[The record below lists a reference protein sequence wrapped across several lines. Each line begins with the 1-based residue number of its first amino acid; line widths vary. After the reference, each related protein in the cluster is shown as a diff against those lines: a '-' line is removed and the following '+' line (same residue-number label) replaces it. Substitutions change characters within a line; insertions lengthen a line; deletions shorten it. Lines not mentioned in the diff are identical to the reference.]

1 MPPATSIL
9 RFRALVMSSLLGLA
23 VAVGSGCET
32 RDAGTSKPVI
42 LACTTSLRD
51 SGLLDRL
58 LEDLAASQPDLT
70 VRPVVTGSG
79 KAIALC
85 RRGEADVLIA
95 HSPKDEER
103 LLGDGLVVDR
113 RPLMV
118 SDFVIVGPPADP
130 ARLRGQDQVSD
141 ALTAISAAQVA
152 FVSRD
157 DRSGTH
163 QRELAL
169 WATASTNPHDDPDA
183 ASWLIRSGQGMGKT
197 LLLASQRQAYTLSDR
212 PTFLVFREHLDLEIL
227 VAGDARL
234 RNPYHVMR
242 VSSIAFA
249 HVETGS
255 AARLLDW
262 LTSPRAQAIIGDHGQ
277 RRFGK
282 PVYQLPDQPTAAATA
297 LLGTAPAP
305 AADTGGQLLA
315 RSVSTALH
323 LIATGDPEL
332 ISIVWLTLRISGGAA
347 ILAVLAGL
355 PLGALLALARFPG
368 RRVLL
373 LAARTGMALPPVAVG
388 LVIGVLFWRTGPLGQ
403 LGLLYTPWAMAL
415 AQLLIALPIV
425 AALSSA
431 AIANLDP
438 TLDLQLRAL
447 GASPWQRTRLLLA
460 EATSPLAAA
469 SLAGFGR
476 AISEVG
482 ASLMVGGN
490 IHGETQ
496 VLTTASVLKV
506 SRGEFEHALALV
518 LTLVVLALGANVV
531 AALLEHG
538 SVWPAE
544 SRRSRLKSPGQP

>member
-1 MPPATSIL
+1 ML
-9 RFRALVMSSLLGLA
+9 RGLLILA
-23 VAVGSGCET
+23 VAIGSGCQAEDSAPS
-32 RDAGTSKPVI
+32 RPVI
-42 LACTTSLRD
+42 LACTTSLQD

-58 LEDLAASQPDLT
+58 LADLGESAPNLT

-85 RRGEADVLIA
+85 QRGEADVLIA
-95 HSPKDEER
+95 HAPDAER
-103 LLGDGLVVDR
+103 RLVDQGVVVDR
-113 RPLMV
+113 RPILE
-118 SDFVIVGPPADP
+118 SDFVIVGPPEDSAG
-130 ARLRGQDQVSD
+130 LRDKAQASE
-141 ALTAISAAQVA
+141 ALAAISAARAA

-163 QRELAL
+163 QREQAL
-169 WATASTNPHDDPDA
+169 WATTPASPHANPDA
-183 ASWLIRSGQGMGKT
+183 ADWLIRSGQGMGKT
-197 LLLASQRQAYTLSDR
+197 LLLASHRQAYTLTDR
-212 PTFLVFREHLDLEIL
+212 PTFLVLQPRLELEIL
-227 VAGDARL
+227 VEGDPRL

-242 VSSIAFA
+242 VSSRAFR
-249 HVETGS
+249 HVETGG
-255 AARLLDW
+255 AARLVDW
-262 LTSPRAQAIIGDHGQ
+262 LTGPRAQAIIDDYGRQ
-277 RRFGK
+277 QFGR
-282 PVYQLPDQPTAAATA
+282 PLFRLPSSPQTDAPPPGPTT
-297 LLGTAPAP
+297 P
-305 AADTGGQLLA
+305 AASPDTGGQLLI
-315 RSVSTALH
+315 RSLSTAVK
-323 LIATGDPEL
+323 LITSGDPEV
-332 ISIVWLTLRISGGAA
+332 ISIVWLTLRISMGAT

-355 PLGALLALARFPG
+355 PLGTLLALGRFPG

-388 LVIGVLFWRTGPLGQ
+388 LVIGLLFWRTGPLGQ

-425 AALSSA
+425 AALTSA

-438 TLDLQLRAL
+438 ALDLQLRAL
-447 GASPWQRTRLLLA
+447 GATPWQRARLLLT

-476 AISEVG
+476 AVSEVG

-518 LTLVVLALGANVV
+518 MILVLMALGANLI
-531 AALLEHG
+531 ADLLERG
-538 SVWPAE
+538 TVWPSE
-544 SRRSRLKSPGQP
+544 SRSPRRERAGRP